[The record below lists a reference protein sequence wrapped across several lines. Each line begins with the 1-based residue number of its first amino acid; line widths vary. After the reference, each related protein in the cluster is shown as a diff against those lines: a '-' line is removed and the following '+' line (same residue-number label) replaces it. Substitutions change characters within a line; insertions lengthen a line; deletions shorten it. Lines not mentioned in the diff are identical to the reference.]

1 MAQKQISTETLAAVA
16 ADATLVEQAN
26 AKPAL
31 SLSEETAAKVLD
43 DVAEDATFVPLTR
56 DEAIAEIDDL
66 DFG

>member
-16 ADATLVEQAN
+16 ADATLVEQPN

-31 SLSEETAAKVLD
+31 SLSEDAAAKVLN
-43 DVAEDATFVPLTR
+43 DVAEDADFVALTA
-56 DEAIAEIDDL
+56 DEAVAEINDL

>member
-16 ADATLVEQAN
+16 ADATLVEQPN

-43 DVAEDATFVPLTR
+43 DVAEDATFVAMTR